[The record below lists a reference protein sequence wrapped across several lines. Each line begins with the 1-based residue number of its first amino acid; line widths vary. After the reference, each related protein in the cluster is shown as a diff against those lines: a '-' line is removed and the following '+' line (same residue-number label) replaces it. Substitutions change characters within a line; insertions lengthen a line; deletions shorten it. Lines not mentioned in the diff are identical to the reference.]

1 LLGQEKDGGLDIL
14 WELPIGSIPH
24 RPLISV
30 QCKNGEF
37 DLGQA
42 DQSVGAGSRSL
53 ALLRGLQGNVHV
65 PCVLFNDYIFPSI
78 VVSKPMN
85 FVPLGLSDLAR
96 LETLV
101 TVETI

>member
-1 LLGQEKDGGLDIL
+1 MLGQEKDGGLDIL

-42 DQSVGAGSRSL
+42 DQSVGAGSRF
-53 ALLRGLQGNVHV
+53 
-65 PCVLFNDYIFPSI
+65 FNDYIFPSI